1 MRRRVF
7 RLLLAAALVL
17 WARPAHAHPAPFS
30 YLDVHFDASGVTGT
44 LVIHDLDAA
53 HDLNIAA
60 ADTLLDPAV
69 AARARDALVALC
81 RAELQASG
89 GGP

>member
-1 MRRRVF
+1 MRRPLI

-17 WARPAHAHPAPFS
+17 CARAAGAHPAPFS
-30 YLDVHFDASGVTGT
+30 YLDWHFDSNGVTGT

-53 HDLNIAA
+53 HDLNITA

-69 AARARDALVALC
+69 AAR
-81 RAELQASG
+81 SS
-89 GGP
+89 